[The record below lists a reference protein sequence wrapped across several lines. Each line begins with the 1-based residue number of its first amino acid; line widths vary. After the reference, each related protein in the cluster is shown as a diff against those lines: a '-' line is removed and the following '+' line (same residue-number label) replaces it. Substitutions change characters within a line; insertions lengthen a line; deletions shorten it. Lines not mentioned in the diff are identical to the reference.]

1 MYLYVTSRS
10 KYSAMFLFSFEWLL
24 ITRYRTAVLDEQVV
38 GEMATHFGVSRQTQV
53 CCQKLIECKQDE
65 IIS

>member
-1 MYLYVTSRS
+1 
-10 KYSAMFLFSFEWLL
+10 MFLYSFKWLL

-53 CCQKLIECKQDE
+53 CFSETY
-65 IIS
+65 